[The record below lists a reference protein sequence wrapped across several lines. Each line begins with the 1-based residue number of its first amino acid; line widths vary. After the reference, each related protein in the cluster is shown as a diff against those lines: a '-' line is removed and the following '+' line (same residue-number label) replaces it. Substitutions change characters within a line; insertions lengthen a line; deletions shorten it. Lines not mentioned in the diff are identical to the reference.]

1 MRVLL
6 AVVCLLSLATSASAE
21 CAWVLWEH
29 LRQETWWGWGSGRIE
44 WTPLGAVATLAECEK
59 EQALHAKK
67 GDMLAKVEAS
77 SGRMPSYV
85 AWRCLPDTVDP
96 RGPKGK

>member
-1 MRVLL
+1 M
-6 AVVCLLSLATSASAE
+6 
-21 CAWVLWEH
+21 
-29 LRQETWWGWGSGRIE
+29 
-44 WTPLGAVATLAECEK
+44 ATLAECEK

-85 AWRCLPDTVDP
+85 AWRCLPETVDP
-96 RGPKGK
+96 RGPKAK